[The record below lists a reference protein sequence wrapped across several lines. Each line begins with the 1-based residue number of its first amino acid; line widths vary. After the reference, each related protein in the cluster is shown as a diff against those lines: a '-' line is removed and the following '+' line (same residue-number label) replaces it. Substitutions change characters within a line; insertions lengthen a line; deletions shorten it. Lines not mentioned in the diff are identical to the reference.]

1 MDIRASLLH
10 SATFCSSL
18 AVMAVAH
25 AQDTA
30 PAADPSAGDEAAGT
44 IMGLPYDDPIVLAAG
59 IAVGAIAIAIIVGAV
74 LWMRGEK
81 DAEGADTKD
90 ATAKQSAKQ
99 SAAKAKQPAAAAGA
113 KPGPRGP
120 AGARPASMPIT
131 TPMTEP
137 SSASSI
143 NPLADDDLSPAKPM
157 MGAPMMSDAELDL
170 PELGDLADLDAVESP
185 TPMSAAPVIPVAPVN
200 PVAPVAP
207 VIPAAPV
214 IPVVPASVAPV
225 APIPVVPVAPV
236 PLAPAPVT
244 PAPIAVAP
252 AATVPAPVLPRA
264 AAPVTSAIPAA
275 PIMIP
280 VGSTVPTTSPVAA
293 AGPIT
298 ASSVAKEWRRH
309 RSESLF
315 AFAKGLYE
323 QALSTRGSDGHL
335 QRSGLVRLLTER
347 GQGEDL
353 KRAEELVGVGGVA
366 GDAIALLRARE
377 QRFDEAETELNRL
390 SLHSANEEVRAAAL
404 TASQLLIA
412 TYEKRGDHAK
422 VAHFVH
428 KIEWELL
435 RRAEAGMVTDGDV
448 ERAVTRLLA
457 ASQWRP
463 ALTVAIEWHGWTKR
477 DPVWSRTVLRAALG
491 VQPHCASDTD
501 LATKAEAIRREA
513 LDLVEGEG
521 LADLARGL
529 RLAATHDA
537 DLVGMAR
544 THLSRAVSG
553 SDRVD
558 SVARPFLAIL
568 EIGQGNLEAAEQHAT
583 ARTAGAAP
591 GLPEL
596 ARGMLE
602 LARGRFDHARRE
614 FAAAIDALST
624 QKFFNFPDAVREA
637 INETR
642 PAHEAL
648 KGLCA
653 THVATGDV
661 AGARRVLDERMVGG
675 PDRALIA
682 QALVDSGLSAG
693 KVHLD
698 AFRFLYPPAGQTS
711 AEPAVLAKL
720 FEVGSRVLRDP
731 SGFTQDERDTVQRM
745 LEALTP
751 GVERPRGRGRFYVRR
766 YAGSG
771 HPLFEVVWLPS
782 DDDPVPAAVEWN
794 LVAHGADGSR
804 ISRLFE
810 RGVFTPES
818 KPYLV
823 SGRDSEAPDTFAGAR
838 TVALI
843 DPRQIAVGAG
853 EWKLEIG
860 CNRSDDRESIAFRS
874 EGPSHEEILGA
885 FADHRERFVML
896 LTGLLN
902 PKVGKKQMADV
913 AHATARSFP
922 FDVPSEL
929 DAFAADIELRLTNT
943 APLLSEMEPAAL
955 DAMAVRQAATLA
967 AAPSYLRAHIVSLL
981 QSPVVSVAMRAD
993 GLRGAI
999 GRIQGVTEHADA

>member
-1 MDIRASLLH
+1 MAIRASLLH

-18 AVMAVAH
+18 ALMAIAH

-74 LWMRGEK
+74 LWMRGDK
-81 DAEGADTKD
+81 DEGGDASKG
-90 ATAKQSAKQ
+90 ATAKQSTAKQ
-99 SAAKAKQPAAAAGA
+99 STAAGT

-120 AGARPASMPIT
+120 AGARPASLPIT
-131 TPMTEP
+131 TPTTESAE
-137 SSASSI
+137 SSM

-157 MGAPMMSDAELDL
+157 MGAPMASAAELEL
-170 PELGDLADLDAVESP
+170 PELGDLAELDAVEAP
-185 TPMSAAPVIPVAPVN
+185 KPVAAAPVIPV
-200 PVAPVAP
+200 
-207 VIPAAPV
+207 IPAAPAPV
-214 IPVVPASVAPV
+214 MPVTPSPVVPAAVVPVTPVAIPVVPA
-225 APIPVVPVAPV
+225 APV
-236 PLAPAPVT
+236 PPTPAPT
-244 PAPIAVAP
+244 PAPIAAAAAAP
-252 AATVPAPVLPRA
+252 APVPAPVMPRA
-264 AAPVTSAIPAA
+264 AAPAATAIPAA

-280 VGSTVPTTSPVAA
+280 VGSSTPTTSPVAA

-298 ASSVAKEWRRH
+298 ASNVAKEWRRH

-335 QRSGLVRLLTER
+335 QRSGLVRLLAER
-347 GQGEDL
+347 GQGDDL

-404 TASQLLIA
+404 TAAQLLIA
-412 TYEKRGDHAK
+412 AYEKRGDHAK
-422 VAHFVH
+422 VGHFVH

-435 RRAEAGMVTDGDV
+435 RRAEAGMVADSDV
-448 ERAVTRLLA
+448 ERAVTRLLV

-463 ALTVAIEWHGWTKR
+463 ALTVATEWHGWTKR
-477 DPVWSRTVLRAALG
+477 DPVWSRTVLRAALA
-491 VQPHCASDTD
+491 VQPHCASDAD

-544 THLSRAVSG
+544 THLTRAVSG

-661 AGARRVLDERMVGG
+661 AGARRALDERMVGG

-782 DDDPVPAAVEWN
+782 DDDPVPAPVEWN

-804 ISRLFE
+804 VSRLFE

-843 DPRQIAVGAG
+843 DPRQIAVGG
-853 EWKLEIG
+853 GDWKLEIG

-929 DAFAADIELRLTNT
+929 DAFSADIELRLTNT

-967 AAPSYLRAHIVSLL
+967 AAPSYLRAHIVGLL

-999 GRIQGVTEHADA
+999 SRIQGVTEHADA

>member
-1 MDIRASLLH
+1 MAIRASLLH
-10 SATFCSSL
+10 SAAFSSCL
-18 AVMAVAH
+18 AVMAMAH

-30 PAADPSAGDEAAGT
+30 PAADPTAGDEAAGT
-44 IMGLPYDDPIVLAAG
+44 IMGLPFDDPIVLAAG

-74 LWMRGEK
+74 LWMRGDK
-81 DAEGADTKD
+81 DDGAEASKD
-90 ATAKQSAKQ
+90 ATEKKSAGAKPSAAKSAKQ
-99 SAAKAKQPAAAAGA
+99 SVAAAGA

-120 AGARPASMPIT
+120 AGARPASLPIT
-131 TPMTEP
+131 SPMDAPLEP
-137 SSASSI
+137 SSMD
-143 NPLADDDLSPAKPM
+143 PLADDDVSPAKPM
-157 MGAPMMSDAELDL
+157 VGTLSSNDVELDL
-170 PELGDLADLDAVESP
+170 PEIGDLADVDPVDAP
-185 TPMSAAPVIPVAPVN
+185 KPVVVAPVVPQAPAAPI
-200 PVAPVAP
+200 PVVPAVAAP
-207 VIPAAPV
+207 VIPAAPM
-214 IPVVPASVAPV
+214 PVVPAAAIPAAPAPMPV
-225 APIPVVPVAPV
+225 APIAAAPSVP
-236 PLAPAPVT
+236 APAPSPVM
-244 PAPIAVAP
+244 PRAVAP
-252 AATVPAPVLPRA
+252 AAVAP
-264 AAPVTSAIPAA
+264 SIPSA

-280 VGSTVPTTSPVAA
+280 VGSTAPTTSPVAA

-323 QALSTRGSDGHL
+323 QALSTRGADGHL
-335 QRSGLVRLLTER
+335 QRSGLVRLLAER
-347 GQGEDL
+347 GQADDL

-412 TYEKRGDHAK
+412 AYEKRGDHAK
-422 VAHFVH
+422 VGHFVRS
-428 KIEWELL
+428 IEWELL
-435 RRAEAGMVTDGDV
+435 RRAESGMVSDGDV
-448 ERAVTRLLA
+448 ERAVTRLLV

-463 ALTVAIEWHGWTKR
+463 ALTVATEWHGWTKR
-477 DPVWSRTVLRAALG
+477 DPVWSRTVLRTALA
-491 VQPHCASDTD
+491 VQPHCASDAD

-529 RLAATHDA
+529 RLAATHDP
-537 DLVGMAR
+537 DLIGMAR
-544 THLSRAVSG
+544 THLTRAVSG

-614 FAAAIDALST
+614 FAGAIDALST

-642 PAHEAL
+642 PGHEAL

-661 AGARRVLDERMVGG
+661 AGARRALDERMVVGT
-675 PDRALIA
+675 DRALIA

-782 DDDPVPAAVEWN
+782 DDDPVPAPVEWN

-804 ISRLFE
+804 VSRLFE

-853 EWKLEIG
+853 DWKLEIG

-913 AHATARSFP
+913 AHATARAFP

-967 AAPSYLRAHIVSLL
+967 AAPSYLRAHIVGLL

-999 GRIQGVTEHADA
+999 GRIQGVAEHADA

>member
-1 MDIRASLLH
+1 MAIRASLLH
-10 SATFCSSL
+10 SATLCSSL
-18 AVMAVAH
+18 AMLAIAH

-74 LWMRGEK
+74 LWMRGDK
-81 DAEGADTKD
+81 DDGAD
-90 ATAKQSAKQ
+90 AAKEGSSKQ
-99 SAAKAKQPAAAAGA
+99 SAAKSAKQPAAAAGA

-131 TPMTEP
+131 TPMAEP
-137 SSASSI
+137 AASSI
-143 NPLADDDLSPAKPM
+143 DPLADDDLSPAKPM
-157 MGAPMMSDAELDL
+157 TGAPMKSDTELDL
-170 PELGDLADLDAVESP
+170 PELGDLAELDAVEAP
-185 TPMSAAPVIPVAPVN
+185 KPMAVAPVE
-200 PVAPVAP
+200 P

-214 IPVVPASVAPV
+214 IPVVPVPVAPV

-236 PLAPAPVT
+236 PAAPAPIA
-244 PAPIAVAP
+244 PAPIAVVP
-252 AATVPAPVLPRA
+252 AAPVPAPVLPRA

-280 VGSTVPTTSPVAA
+280 VGSTVPTASPVAA

-335 QRSGLVRLLTER
+335 QRSGLVRLLAER

-404 TASQLLIA
+404 TAAQLLIA
-412 TYEKRGDHAK
+412 AYEKRGDHAK

-448 ERAVTRLLA
+448 ERAVSRLLA

-477 DPVWSRTVLRAALG
+477 DPVWSRTVLRAALA

-544 THLSRAVSG
+544 THLTRAVSG

-602 LARGRFDHARRE
+602 LARGRFDHSRRE

-698 AFRFLYPPAGQTS
+698 VFRFLYPPAGQTS

-782 DDDPVPAAVEWN
+782 DDDPVPAPVEWN

-804 ISRLFE
+804 VSRLFE

-967 AAPSYLRAHIVSLL
+967 AAPSYLRAHIVGLL

>member
-1 MDIRASLLH
+1 MAIRASLLH

-18 AVMAVAH
+18 ALMAIAH

-74 LWMRGEK
+74 LWMRGDK
-81 DAEGADTKD
+81 DEGGDASKG
-90 ATAKQSAKQ
+90 ATAKQSTAKQ
-99 SAAKAKQPAAAAGA
+99 STAAGT

-120 AGARPASMPIT
+120 AGARPASLPIT
-131 TPMTEP
+131 TPTTESAE
-137 SSASSI
+137 SSM

-157 MGAPMMSDAELDL
+157 MGAPMASAAELEL
-170 PELGDLADLDAVESP
+170 PELGDLAELDAVEAP
-185 TPMSAAPVIPVAPVN
+185 KPVAAAPVIPV
-200 PVAPVAP
+200 
-207 VIPAAPV
+207 IPAAPAPV
-214 IPVVPASVAPV
+214 MPVTPSPVVPAAVVPVTPVAIPVVPA
-225 APIPVVPVAPV
+225 APV
-236 PLAPAPVT
+236 PPT
-244 PAPIAVAP
+244 PAPIAAAAAAP
-252 AATVPAPVLPRA
+252 APVPAPVMPRA
-264 AAPVTSAIPAA
+264 AASAATAIPAA

-280 VGSTVPTTSPVAA
+280 VGSSTPTTSPVAA

-298 ASSVAKEWRRH
+298 ASNVAKEWRRH

-335 QRSGLVRLLTER
+335 QRSGLVRLLAER
-347 GQGEDL
+347 GQGDDL

-404 TASQLLIA
+404 TAAQLLIA
-412 TYEKRGDHAK
+412 AYEKRGDHAK
-422 VAHFVH
+422 VGHFVH

-435 RRAEAGMVTDGDV
+435 RRAEAGMVADSDV
-448 ERAVTRLLA
+448 ERAVTRLLV

-463 ALTVAIEWHGWTKR
+463 ALTVATEWHGWTKR
-477 DPVWSRTVLRAALG
+477 DPVWSRTVLRAALA
-491 VQPHCASDTD
+491 VQPHCASDAD

-544 THLSRAVSG
+544 THLTRAVSG

-661 AGARRVLDERMVGG
+661 AGARRALDERMVGG

-782 DDDPVPAAVEWN
+782 DDDPVPAPVEWN

-804 ISRLFE
+804 VSRLFE

-843 DPRQIAVGAG
+843 DPRQIAVGG
-853 EWKLEIG
+853 GDWKLEIG

-929 DAFAADIELRLTNT
+929 DAFSADIELRLTNT

-967 AAPSYLRAHIVSLL
+967 AAPSYLRAHIVGLL

-999 GRIQGVTEHADA
+999 SRIQGVTEHADA

>member
-1 MDIRASLLH
+1 MAIRASLLH

-18 AVMAVAH
+18 VFVAIAH
-25 AQDTA
+25 AQDPA
-30 PAADPSAGDEAAGT
+30 PAADPSAGEEAAGT

-59 IAVGAIAIAIIVGAV
+59 IAVGAIAIALIVGAV

-81 DAEGADTKD
+81 SEGG
-90 ATAKQSAKQ
+90 TASKGAASRKPTAQTSA
-99 SAAKAKQPAAAAGA
+99 GER
-113 KPGPRGP
+113 KPGPRTPG
-120 AGARPASMPIT
+120 GARPASMPIT
-131 TPMTEP
+131 TPMTDP
-137 SSASSI
+137 AASSSMD
-143 NPLADDDLSPAKPM
+143 PFGDDDLGSTKPM
-157 MGAPMMSDAELDL
+157 MGAPVTSDADFDLPGLLDL
-170 PELGDLADLDAVESP
+170 TDLDPVEAPKPMAVAPTVPVIAPVAATP
-185 TPMSAAPVIPVAPVN
+185 TPVVPAAVAPVTPVAPM
-200 PVAPVAP
+200 PVVPAAAT
-207 VIPAAPV
+207 PAAPV
-214 IPVVPASVAPV
+214 PITAAS
-225 APIPVVPVAPV
+225 
-236 PLAPAPVT
+236 APAP
-244 PAPIAVAP
+244 
-252 AATVPAPVLPRA
+252 VPAPVLPRA
-264 AAPVTSAIPAA
+264 VVPATATIPAA

-280 VGSTVPTTSPVAA
+280 VGSSTPSTSPVAA

-309 RSESLF
+309 RSDSLF

-335 QRSGLVRLLTER
+335 QRSGLVRLLAER
-347 GQGEDL
+347 AQTDDL

-377 QRFDEAETELNRL
+377 QRFEEVETELNRL

-404 TASQLLIA
+404 TASQLLTA
-412 TYEKRGDHAK
+412 AYEKRGDHGK

-435 RRAEAGMVTDGDV
+435 RRAEAGMVPDGDV
-448 ERAVTRLLA
+448 DRAVSRLIM

-463 ALTVAIEWHGWTKR
+463 ALTVATEWHGWSNR
-477 DPVWSRTVLRAALG
+477 DPVWSRTVLRAA
-491 VQPHCASDTD
+491 VAMQPHCMNDAD
-501 LATKAEAIRREA
+501 LATKSEAIRREA

-521 LADLARGL
+521 LADLSRGL
-529 RLAATHDA
+529 RLAATHDP
-537 DLVGMAR
+537 DLIGMAR
-544 THLSRAVSG
+544 THLMRAVSG

-558 SVARPFLAIL
+558 GVARPFLAIL
-568 EIGQGNLEAAEQHAT
+568 EIGQGNLDAAEQHT
-583 ARTAGAAP
+583 SMRTGAAP
-591 GLPEL
+591 GLLEL

-602 LARGRFDHARRE
+602 LARARFDHARRE

-653 THVATGDV
+653 TYVATGDV
-661 AGARRVLDERMVGG
+661 TGARRALDERMVGG
-675 PDRALIA
+675 ADSALIA
-682 QALVDSGLSAG
+682 QALVDSGLSKG

-720 FEVGSRVLRDP
+720 FEIGSRVLRDP

-766 YAGSG
+766 YAGSS

-804 ISRLFE
+804 VSRLFE

-818 KPYLV
+818 KAYLV
-823 SGRDSEAPDTFAGAR
+823 SGRDSEAPDTFGGAR

-853 EWKLEIG
+853 DWKLEIS

-929 DAFAADIELRLTNT
+929 DAYAADIEVRLTNT
-943 APLLSEMEPAAL
+943 TPLLSEMDPAAL

-967 AAPSYLRAHIVSLL
+967 AAPSYLRVHIVSLL
-981 QSPVVSVAMRAD
+981 QSPVVNVAMRAD

-999 GRIQGVTEHADA
+999 ARIQGVAEHAEV

>member
-1 MDIRASLLH
+1 MAIRASLLH
-10 SATFCSSL
+10 SAAFSSCL
-18 AVMAVAH
+18 AVMVMAH

-74 LWMRGEK
+74 LWMRGDKDDGAEASKDGAEK
-81 DAEGADTKD
+81 KSAGAKP
-90 ATAKQSAKQ
+90 
-99 SAAKAKQPAAAAGA
+99 SAAKSAKQPAAAAGS

-120 AGARPASMPIT
+120 AGARPASLPIT
-131 TPMTEP
+131 SPMDAPLEP
-137 SSASSI
+137 SSMD
-143 NPLADDDLSPAKPM
+143 PLADDDVSPAKPM
-157 MGAPMMSDAELDL
+157 VGTLSSNDVELDL
-170 PELGDLADLDAVESP
+170 PEIGDLADVDPVD
-185 TPMSAAPVIPVAPVN
+185 TPKPVVVAPVVPQAPAAPI
-200 PVAPVAP
+200 PVVPAVAAP
-207 VIPAAPV
+207 VIPAAPM
-214 IPVVPASVAPV
+214 PVVPAAAIPAAPAPMPV
-225 APIPVVPVAPV
+225 APIAAAPSVP
-236 PLAPAPVT
+236 T
-244 PAPIAVAP
+244 PAPSPVMPRAVAP
-252 AATVPAPVLPRA
+252 AAVAP
-264 AAPVTSAIPAA
+264 SIPSA

-280 VGSTVPTTSPVAA
+280 VGSTAPTTSPVAA

-323 QALSTRGSDGHL
+323 QALSTRGADGHL
-335 QRSGLVRLLTER
+335 QRSGLVRLLAER
-347 GQGEDL
+347 GQADDL

-412 TYEKRGDHAK
+412 AYEKRGDHAK
-422 VAHFVH
+422 VGHFVRS
-428 KIEWELL
+428 IEWELL
-435 RRAEAGMVTDGDV
+435 RRAESGMVSDGDV
-448 ERAVTRLLA
+448 ERAVTRLLV

-463 ALTVAIEWHGWTKR
+463 ALTVATEWHGWTKR
-477 DPVWSRTVLRAALG
+477 DPVWSRTVLRTALA
-491 VQPHCASDTD
+491 VQPHCASDAD

-529 RLAATHDA
+529 RLAATHDP
-537 DLVGMAR
+537 DLIGMAR
-544 THLSRAVSG
+544 THLTRAVSG

-614 FAAAIDALST
+614 FAGAIDALST

-642 PAHEAL
+642 PGHEAL

-661 AGARRVLDERMVGG
+661 AGARRVLDERMVVGT
-675 PDRALIA
+675 DRALIA

-782 DDDPVPAAVEWN
+782 DDDPVPAPVEWN

-804 ISRLFE
+804 VSRLFE

-853 EWKLEIG
+853 DWKLEIG

-967 AAPSYLRAHIVSLL
+967 AAPSYLRAHIVGLL

-999 GRIQGVTEHADA
+999 GRIQGVAEHADA

>member
-1 MDIRASLLH
+1 MAIRASLLH
-10 SATFCSSL
+10 LAALCSNL
-18 AVMAVAH
+18 ALVAIAH

-30 PAADPSAGDEAAGT
+30 PAADPSAGDEAAST
-44 IMGLPYDDPIVLAAG
+44 IMGLPYDDPIILAAG

-74 LWMRGEK
+74 LWMRGDK
-81 DAEGADTKD
+81 DDAGEAG
-90 ATAKQSAKQ
+90 ATAGKQASAK
-99 SAAKAKQPAAAAGA
+99 SSKQPAGAAA

-120 AGARPASMPIT
+120 AGARPAT
-131 TPMTEP
+131 TPMTTP
-137 SSASSI
+137 MAASTPQPASSD
-143 NPLADDDLSPAKPM
+143 PFDDDLSPAKPM
-157 MGAPMMSDAELDL
+157 AAQGNMNAVDLDL
-170 PELGDLADLDAVESP
+170 PELGELELFGDEPKETAPAVP
-185 TPMSAAPVIPVAPVN
+185 AAPAVAPAVPVVPAPVIAAAPAPVVPVVPAVAPAI
-200 PVAPVAP
+200 PVVP
-207 VIPAAPV
+207 APV
-214 IPVVPASVAPV
+214 IPVVPAA
-225 APIPVVPVAPV
+225 VVPVAPV
-236 PLAPAPVT
+236 VAPVIPAVPAPVT
-244 PAPIAVAP
+244 PVA
-252 AATVPAPVLPRA
+252 APRA
-264 AAPVTSAIPAA
+264 ATPSIPTA

-280 VGSTVPTTSPVAA
+280 VGSTAPTTSPVAA

-323 QALSTRGSDGHL
+323 QALSTRGADGHL
-335 QRSGLVRLLTER
+335 QRSGLVRLLAER
-347 GQGEDL
+347 GQADDL

-412 TYEKRGDHAK
+412 AYEKRGDHAK
-422 VAHFVH
+422 VGHFVRS
-428 KIEWELL
+428 IEWELL
-435 RRAEAGMVTDGDV
+435 RRAESGMVSDGDV
-448 ERAVTRLLA
+448 ERAVTRLLV

-463 ALTVAIEWHGWTKR
+463 ALTVATEWHGWTKR
-477 DPVWSRTVLRAALG
+477 DPVWSRTVLRTALA
-491 VQPHCASDTD
+491 VQPHCASDAD

-529 RLAATHDA
+529 RLAATHDP
-537 DLVGMAR
+537 DLIGMAR
-544 THLSRAVSG
+544 THLTRAVSG

-602 LARGRFDHARRE
+602 IARGRFDHARRE

-661 AGARRVLDERMVGG
+661 AGARRALDERMVGG

-782 DDDPVPAAVEWN
+782 DDDPVPAPVEWN
-794 LVAHGADGSR
+794 LVAHGTDGSR
-804 ISRLFE
+804 VSRLFE

-843 DPRQIAVGAG
+843 DPRQIAVASGD
-853 EWKLEIG
+853 WKLEIA

-913 AHATARSFP
+913 AHATARAFP

-929 DAFAADIELRLTNT
+929 DAFSADIELRLTNT

-967 AAPSYLRAHIVSLL
+967 AAPSYLRAHIVGLL
-981 QSPVVSVAMRAD
+981 QSPVVSVAMRSD

-999 GRIQGVTEHADA
+999 GRIQGVAEHADA

>member
-1 MDIRASLLH
+1 MD
-10 SATFCSSL
+10 
-18 AVMAVAH
+18 
-25 AQDTA
+25 
-30 PAADPSAGDEAAGT
+30 
-44 IMGLPYDDPIVLAAG
+44 
-59 IAVGAIAIAIIVGAV
+59 
-74 LWMRGEK
+74 
-81 DAEGADTKD
+81 
-90 ATAKQSAKQ
+90 
-99 SAAKAKQPAAAAGA
+99 
-113 KPGPRGP
+113 
-120 AGARPASMPIT
+120 
-131 TPMTEP
+131 
-137 SSASSI
+137 
-143 NPLADDDLSPAKPM
+143 PLADDDVSPAKPM
-157 MGAPMMSDAELDL
+157 VGTLSSNDVELDL
-170 PELGDLADLDAVESP
+170 PEIGDLADVDPVDAP
-185 TPMSAAPVIPVAPVN
+185 KPVVVAPVVPQAPAAPI
-200 PVAPVAP
+200 PVVPAVAAP
-207 VIPAAPV
+207 VIPAAPM
-214 IPVVPASVAPV
+214 PVVPAAAIPAAPAPMPV
-225 APIPVVPVAPV
+225 APIAAAPSVP
-236 PLAPAPVT
+236 T
-244 PAPIAVAP
+244 PAPSPVMPRAVAP
-252 AATVPAPVLPRA
+252 AAVAP
-264 AAPVTSAIPAA
+264 SIPSA

-280 VGSTVPTTSPVAA
+280 VGSTAPTTSPVAA

-323 QALSTRGSDGHL
+323 QALSTRGADGHL
-335 QRSGLVRLLTER
+335 QRSGLVRLLAER
-347 GQGEDL
+347 GQADDL

-412 TYEKRGDHAK
+412 AYEKRGDHAK
-422 VAHFVH
+422 VGHFVRS
-428 KIEWELL
+428 IEWELL
-435 RRAEAGMVTDGDV
+435 RRAESGMVSDGDV
-448 ERAVTRLLA
+448 ERAVTRLLV

-463 ALTVAIEWHGWTKR
+463 ALTVATEWHGWTKR
-477 DPVWSRTVLRAALG
+477 DPVWSRTVLRTALA
-491 VQPHCASDTD
+491 VQPHCASDAD

-529 RLAATHDA
+529 RLAATHDP
-537 DLVGMAR
+537 DLIGMAR
-544 THLSRAVSG
+544 THLTRAVSG

-614 FAAAIDALST
+614 FAGAIDALST

-642 PAHEAL
+642 PGHEAL

-661 AGARRVLDERMVGG
+661 AGARRALDERMVVGT
-675 PDRALIA
+675 DRALIA

-782 DDDPVPAAVEWN
+782 DDDPVPAPVEWN

-804 ISRLFE
+804 VSRLFE

-853 EWKLEIG
+853 DWKLEIG

-967 AAPSYLRAHIVSLL
+967 AAPSYLRAHIVGLL

-999 GRIQGVTEHADA
+999 GRIQGVAEHADA

>member
-1 MDIRASLLH
+1 MAIRASLLH

-18 AVMAVAH
+18 ALMAIAH

-74 LWMRGEK
+74 LWMRGDK
-81 DAEGADTKD
+81 DEGGDASKG
-90 ATAKQSAKQ
+90 ATAKQSTAKQ
-99 SAAKAKQPAAAAGA
+99 STAAGT

-120 AGARPASMPIT
+120 AGARPASLPIT
-131 TPMTEP
+131 TPTTESAE
-137 SSASSI
+137 SSM

-157 MGAPMMSDAELDL
+157 MGAPMASAAELEL
-170 PELGDLADLDAVESP
+170 PELGDLAELDAVEAP
-185 TPMSAAPVIPVAPVN
+185 KPVAAAPVM
-200 PVAPVAP
+200 P
-207 VIPAAPV
+207 VIPAAPAPV
-214 IPVVPASVAPV
+214 MPVTPSPVVPAAVVPVTPVAIPVVPA
-225 APIPVVPVAPV
+225 APV
-236 PLAPAPVT
+236 PPT
-244 PAPIAVAP
+244 PAPIAAAP
-252 AATVPAPVLPRA
+252 APVPAPVLPRA
-264 AAPVTSAIPAA
+264 AAPAATAISAA

-280 VGSTVPTTSPVAA
+280 VGSSTPTTSPVAA

-298 ASSVAKEWRRH
+298 ASNVAKEWRRH

-335 QRSGLVRLLTER
+335 QRSGLVRLLAER
-347 GQGEDL
+347 GQGDDL

-412 TYEKRGDHAK
+412 AYEKRGDHAK
-422 VAHFVH
+422 VGHFVH

-435 RRAEAGMVTDGDV
+435 RRAEAGMVADSDV
-448 ERAVTRLLA
+448 ERAVTRLLV

-463 ALTVAIEWHGWTKR
+463 ALTVATEWHGWTKR
-477 DPVWSRTVLRAALG
+477 DPVWSRTVLRAALA
-491 VQPHCASDTD
+491 VQPHCASDAD

-544 THLSRAVSG
+544 THLTRAVSG

-558 SVARPFLAIL
+558 SVARPFLAML

-602 LARGRFDHARRE
+602 IARGRFDHARRE

-661 AGARRVLDERMVGG
+661 AGARRALDERMVGG

-782 DDDPVPAAVEWN
+782 DDDPVPAPVEWN

-804 ISRLFE
+804 VSRLFE

-853 EWKLEIG
+853 DWKLEIG

-929 DAFAADIELRLTNT
+929 DAFSADIELRLTNT

-967 AAPSYLRAHIVSLL
+967 AAPSYLRAHIVGLL

-999 GRIQGVTEHADA
+999 SRIQGVTEHADA